1 MARVVVRA
9 LEIVESCRI
18 VEQALD
24 RMPPGPLH
32 VGDVYAVPAGE
43 AVARIEAPRG
53 EVFYY
58 VQSDGSDTLAR
69 VKVRTPSFANIP
81 TVARMVE
88 GSELADVPLI
98 QAAVDPC
105 YSCTDR

>member
-1 MARVVVRA
+1 
-9 LEIVESCRI
+9 
-18 VEQALD
+18 
-24 RMPPGPLH
+24 MPDGPLH
-32 VGDVYAVPAGE
+32 VGDVYSVPAGD
-43 AVARIEAPRG
+43 AVARVEAPRG

-58 VQSDGSDTLAR
+58 IASDGSDVPVR

-81 TVARMVE
+81 TVMAMVKGNE
-88 GSELADVPLI
+88 FSDVPLI